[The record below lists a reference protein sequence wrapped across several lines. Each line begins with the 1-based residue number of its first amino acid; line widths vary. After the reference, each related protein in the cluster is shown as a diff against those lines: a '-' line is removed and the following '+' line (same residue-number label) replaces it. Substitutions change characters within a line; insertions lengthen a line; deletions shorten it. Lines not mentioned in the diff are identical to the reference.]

1 MTAQRSI
8 DPAWWDRATWQGQP
22 LRDLLAERAVGPVF
36 RFLHSRGWSYAAI
49 AEATGLGAGRVSEIA
64 NHNRAVTSYD
74 VLARVA
80 EGLQIPRSRMGLGY
94 GDDAPRYRGS
104 KSSDDHALEDPVQRR
119 KLIGALASVAVG
131 AVPEGLHRCLPVLP
145 TSTAPVKVT
154 RQEVAAVQAC
164 TQLHRKMQAAS
175 GGGACRESALGYLA
189 WARGMLSADCASEEV
204 GNGLKDALADLHN
217 LVGWLSHDLDRHTD
231 ARRHLTQG
239 LLLARETNNLTLM
252 ADSYYRLGR
261 ISLHLQQADEAL
273 HLFGLGQLVAQNSGC
288 LASVAILHAN
298 EAWAYAMQGKPAQV
312 KDALARA
319 QGELDRIDPA
329 TAPVWTRFFTAPAD
343 LHGLTGV
350 IYGALASHEE
360 HRGYAVT
367 AAEHSLQAVRLRQAG
382 ENRSFTFDLI
392 GVATAHA
399 LDGQPDGA
407 EKYARR
413 ALNHAEAMRS
423 ARVRDRL
430 QGMWQVAGQYA
441 ARHPGLAEI
450 GDRIKALQAA

>member
-1 MTAQRSI
+1 MTKPRSI
-8 DPAWWDRATWQGQP
+8 DPAWWDRGTWKGRPVQEY
-22 LRDLLAERAVGPVF
+22 LADHAIGMVF
-36 RFLHSRGWSYAAI
+36 RFLHGRGWSYAAI
-49 AEATGLGAGRVSEIA
+49 ADATGLGAGRVSEIA

-74 VLARVA
+74 VLSRIAD
-80 EGLQIPRSRMGLGY
+80 GLQIPRSLMGLGY
-94 GDDAPRYRGS
+94 GDGHAGYRGS
-104 KSSDDHALEDPVQRR
+104 DPADDHVLEDPVQRR
-119 KLIGALASVAVG
+119 TFIGALASAAVG
-131 AVPEGLHRCLPVLP
+131 AVPDGLQRWLPNLP
-145 TSTAPVKVT
+145 TSAAPSKVT
-154 RQEVAAVQAC
+154 RQEVAAVRAV

-175 GGGACRESALGYLA
+175 GGGACRESALGYLS
-189 WARGMLSADCASEEV
+189 WARGMLSAEFASDED
-204 GNGLKDALADLHN
+204 GDGLKEALADLHN
-217 LVGWLSHDLDRHTD
+217 LVGWLSHDLDRHAD

-239 LLLARETNNLTLM
+239 LLLAREANNLTLM

-261 ISLHLQQADEAL
+261 VSLHLQQADEAL
-273 HLFGLGQLVAQNSGC
+273 HLFGLGQLVAQNCGC

-298 EAWAYAMQGKPAQV
+298 EAWAYAMQGRPAQV

-350 IYGALASHEE
+350 IYGALAQHEE
-360 HRGYAVT
+360 HRSYAGT

-392 GVATAHA
+392 ALATAHA
-399 LDGQPDGA
+399 LDGQFDGA
-407 EKYARR
+407 EKYAHR

-430 QGMWQVAGQYA
+430 QTMWDVAAPHA
-441 ARHPGLAEI
+441 AQHSGLADL
-450 GDRIKALQAA
+450 GTRIRALQAA